1 MLRLPQ
7 GPRHSVQGDQDDQ
20 PQFTEGGPRVRAAAG
35 LGAPPAGLGG
45 DQRPL
50 RKGRGGLTGT
60 VWVGP
65 AAPGPSI
72 SADAEPAVGLDA
84 LPTPVVGAVHQAGA
98 LPRPHTPPLVTQ
110 HLPCGVP
117 AA

>member
-1 MLRLPQ
+1 MLRLSQ
-7 GPRHSVQGDQDDQ
+7 GPRHSAQGNQDDQ

-65 AAPGPSI
+65 SI
-72 SADAEPAVGLDA
+72 LADAEPAVGLDA
-84 LPTPVVGAVHQAGA
+84 LPTPVAGAVHQAGA

-110 HLPCGVP
+110 HLPCGAP